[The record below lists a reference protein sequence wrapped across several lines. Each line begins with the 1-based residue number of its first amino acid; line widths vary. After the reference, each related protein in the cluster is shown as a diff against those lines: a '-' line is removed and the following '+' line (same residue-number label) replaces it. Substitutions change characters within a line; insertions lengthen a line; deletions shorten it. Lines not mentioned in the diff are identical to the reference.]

1 MRLSFIL
8 FILLILLTSK
18 SFGQESKREMY
29 KGLPVLLSGIDTL
42 YFEVG
47 EYKSKGWI
55 VSPKVDKDSLRFG
68 SLHALTAR
76 FISDV
81 DSISYLVSPGESKH
95 FYVKLK
101 DQYAYTVI
109 YNRASLTKI
118 AFHKE
123 KQLPDS
129 IQFLFDKEYATVPY
143 FLRLRNQY
151 PFESNLVDAKDDAS
165 RVLNILHWVHN
176 QWKHNGN
183 LAPQKNDAISI
194 LEEAKEGKGF
204 PCFAY
209 AEVLRAT
216 LNSVGIPT
224 RRLALKTKDVETQ
237 NYASGHVANE
247 VWLRDLKK
255 WVFAD
260 PQEDVI
266 PYLNGIP
273 LSAVELQEAL
283 TTNLDAVE
291 FKSLSNISKDAYV
304 DFIYPYLYYFDTNY
318 DHRYADQPKQKYTGM
333 SSMMLV
339 PVGAKNPVKAG
350 FYSDQK
356 IDYCIYT
363 HSLKDFYKE
372 PTFK

>member
-1 MRLSFIL
+1 MRLSFISI
-8 FILLILLTSK
+8 ILLILLASK
-18 SFGQESKREMY
+18 TFGQESKRELY

-47 EYKSKGWI
+47 DYKSKGWI

-68 SLHALTAR
+68 SLHSLTTR

-81 DSISYLVSPGESKH
+81 DSISYMVGPGESKH

-109 YNRASLTKI
+109 YNRASLNNI
-118 AFHKE
+118 AFHKP

-129 IQFLFDKEYATVPY
+129 IQFLFDKEYATVSY
-143 FLRLRNQY
+143 FIRLRDQY

-209 AEVLRAT
+209 AEVLRAS

-224 RRLALKTKDVETQ
+224 RRLALKTKEVETQ

-247 VWLRDLKK
+247 VWFRDLKK
-255 WVFAD
+255 WVFVD

-273 LSAVELQEAL
+273 LSAVELQQAL
-283 TTNLDAVE
+283 TNKLDAVE
-291 FKSLSNISKDAYV
+291 LKSVSNISKDAYE
-304 DFIYPYLYYFDTNY
+304 DFI
-318 DHRYADQPKQKYTGM
+318 
-333 SSMMLV
+333 
-339 PVGAKNPVKAG
+339 
-350 FYSDQK
+350 
-356 IDYCIYT
+356 
-363 HSLKDFYKE
+363 
-372 PTFK
+372 